1 MKKRILIFASLIVVV
16 MFIYAYVKNSRLT
29 SYARDLEIY
38 DTSKLIAIASIT
50 NYNDAYD
57 KYLKIDYKV
66 IDATGE
72 ELYVIYP
79 LLNNSKINIYKAEL
93 DDESNLVKKDL
104 IVSTNKPFILNCNIS
119 DIIPNTIL
127 EIEYNNK
134 KYEYSPSI
142 SLKDGSISV
151 LDYVWEIKK

>member
-1 MKKRILIFASLIVVV
+1 

-29 SYARDLEIY
+29 SYAKDLEIY

-93 DDESNLVKKDL
+93 DGESNLVKKDL

>member
-29 SYARDLEIY
+29 SYAKDLEIY

>member
-1 MKKRILIFASLIVVV
+1 

-29 SYARDLEIY
+29 SYAKDLEIY

-50 NYNDAYD
+50 NYNEAYD

-93 DDESNLVKKDL
+93 DGESNLVKKDL
-104 IVSTNKPFILNCNIS
+104 IVPTNKPFILNCNIS

>member
-1 MKKRILIFASLIVVV
+1 

-29 SYARDLEIY
+29 SYAKDLEIY

-50 NYNDAYD
+50 NYNEAYD

-93 DDESNLVKKDL
+93 DGESNLVKKDL

>member
-1 MKKRILIFASLIVVV
+1 

-29 SYARDLEIY
+29 SYAKDLEIY

-151 LDYVWEIKK
+151 LDYVWKIKK

>member
-1 MKKRILIFASLIVVV
+1 

-29 SYARDLEIY
+29 SYAKDLEIY

-50 NYNDAYD
+50 NYNEAYD

>member
-29 SYARDLEIY
+29 SYAKDLEIY

-50 NYNDAYD
+50 NYNEAYD

-93 DDESNLVKKDL
+93 DGESNLVKKDL

>member
-1 MKKRILIFASLIVVV
+1 

-50 NYNDAYD
+50 NYNEAYD

-93 DDESNLVKKDL
+93 DGESNLVKKDL

>member
-29 SYARDLEIY
+29 SYAKDLEIY

-50 NYNDAYD
+50 NYNEAYD

>member
-29 SYARDLEIY
+29 SYAKDLEIY

-93 DDESNLVKKDL
+93 DDESNLVKKNL

>member
-1 MKKRILIFASLIVVV
+1 

-29 SYARDLEIY
+29 SYAKDLEIY

-93 DDESNLVKKDL
+93 
-104 IVSTNKPFILNCNIS
+104 
-119 DIIPNTIL
+119 
-127 EIEYNNK
+127 
-134 KYEYSPSI
+134 
-142 SLKDGSISV
+142 
-151 LDYVWEIKK
+151 

>member
-1 MKKRILIFASLIVVV
+1 

-29 SYARDLEIY
+29 SYAKDLEIY

-50 NYNDAYD
+50 NYNEAYD
-57 KYLKIDYKV
+57 KYLKLDYKV

-93 DDESNLVKKDL
+93 DDESNLVKRDL
-104 IVSTNKPFILNCNIS
+104 IVSTDKPFILNCNIS

>member
-1 MKKRILIFASLIVVV
+1 

>member
-29 SYARDLEIY
+29 SYAKDLEIY

-142 SLKDGSISV
+142 SLKEGSISV
-151 LDYVWEIKK
+151 LDYGWEIKK

>member
-1 MKKRILIFASLIVVV
+1 

-29 SYARDLEIY
+29 SYAKDLEIY

>member
-1 MKKRILIFASLIVVV
+1 
-16 MFIYAYVKNSRLT
+16 MFIYAYVKNSMLT
-29 SYARDLEIY
+29 SYAKDLEIY

>member
-29 SYARDLEIY
+29 SYAKDLEIY

-119 DIIPNTIL
+119 DIMTYHNM
-127 EIEYNNK
+127 
-134 KYEYSPSI
+134 
-142 SLKDGSISV
+142 
-151 LDYVWEIKK
+151 